1 MKPYRLIW
9 RMIRYSPWLYAV
21 DQLSWILIHV
31 APLAPGFLYREFF
44 NALGGTSTLGLN
56 PESIVALS
64 LGVALAKVVLHAVGV
79 LADIPHRFMMSS
91 LLRTNIFTRLMDRP
105 GAQALPGAV
114 GDVFN
119 VIRDDARQIEDVIS
133 WLCDLSGV
141 LVFAIAA
148 LITLLAIN
156 TEMAVL
162 VFLPLIGVAAV
173 AQMASNRIQKY
184 RYQLRDADSA
194 VSDSLNEMFESAQA
208 IQVAGAEE
216 RVVARFRRLSETRR
230 RAAVKDRVFTQVLES
245 IFANAVSLGTGLIL
259 LVAANAM
266 QPSLA
271 RPFTVGDFALFVYY
285 LTFVSDMTVFFGRFM
300 ATYRQAGVAFG
311 RMAALLPGQS
321 NTVLVAHRPLH
332 LRGPLPELPKRGREP
347 LERLEARGL
356 TYVYADSGRGVKG
369 VDVDLKRGTLT
380 VVTGRIGS
388 GKTTLARA
396 LLGLLPKQ
404 AGEVTWNGRP
414 VADPAAFFIP
424 PRSAYVP
431 QAPRLFSQTLR
442 ANVLMGAAPPTHAM
456 DGSVP
461 GDGLAR
467 ALWSAVLDEDARGF
481 DKGLDTQVGTRG
493 VRLSGGQA
501 QRAAAARAFAPEAEL
516 QVFVVLSSALA
527 VVTEHSLLDRLG
539 ALAASAEGE
548 GRTALAISHRRAAL
562 RRADHIIVLKDGR
575 AVDEGALDDL
585 LARCD
590 EMRQIW
596 NAQDAGEE

>member
-1 MKPYRLIW
+1 MKPYQLIW
-9 RMIRYSPWLYAV
+9 RMIRYSPWLYAG

-31 APLAPGFLYREFF
+31 APLAPGFIYREFF

-56 PESIVALS
+56 PESLVALS
-64 LGVALAKVVLHAVGV
+64 LGVALAQVVLRIFGAVT
-79 LADIPHRFMMSS
+79 DIPHRFMMGN
-91 LLRTNIFTRLMDRP
+91 LLRANVFTRLMDRP

-119 VIRDDARQIEDVIS
+119 VIRDDARQVEDVIS
-133 WLCDLSGV
+133 WLCDMSGA
-141 LVFAIAA
+141 LVFAIIA
-148 LITLLAIN
+148 LVTMLSIN
-156 TEMAVL
+156 AEMAVL
-162 VFLPLIGVAAV
+162 VFLPLIGVATV

-300 ATYRQAGVAFG
+300 ATYRQAGVAFE

-321 NTVLVAHRPLH
+321 NAVLVAHRPLY
-332 LRGPLPELPKRGREP
+332 LRGPTPDLPKREREP
-347 LERLEARGL
+347 LERLQARGL
-356 TYVYADSGRGVKG
+356 TYVYVDSGRGVKG
-369 VDVDLKRGTLT
+369 VDVDLRRGTLT

-404 AGEVTWNGRP
+404 AGEITWNGRQ
-414 VADPAAFFIP
+414 VEDPAAFFIP
-424 PRSAYVP
+424 RRSAYVP

-442 ANVLMGAAPPTHAM
+442 ANVLMGATPPTHPTNGA
-456 DGSVP
+456 VP

-501 QRAAAARAFAPEAEL
+501 QRAAAARAFAQEAEL
-516 QVFVVLSSALA
+516 LVFDDLSSALD
-527 VVTEHSLLDRLG
+527 VVTEHMLWERWD
-539 ALAASAEGE
+539 ALAATSEGQ